1 MEVKA
6 THPQT
11 KRTYRAKVTEILP
24 QFDPQTRTMKV
35 RLEAGNPGYS
45 LRPDMFVDLEIPV
58 LMPPAVTVPV
68 EAVIDAGTRKTVFV
82 DRGEGRL
89 EPRPVETGL
98 QMGDRV
104 EIIRGLMPGESIVVS
119 GNFLVDSESRM
130 KLAAA
135 GIYGAWHVDPVCA
148 MHVDEG
154 KAKAAGKTV
163 DHGGKTYY
171 FCSDECVA
179 KFRKEP
185 AKYLKGVGTTAK
197 KETPKP
203 APMAHGGH
211 EKPAAPAVAGD
222 PKEAAAESDDL
233 PIDPVC
239 GMLVNPAEAAA
250 AGRVGEHKGKS
261 YFFCADMC
269 KKRFDA
275 NPAAFLAKPGQG
287 GMGDGQEGHGGHGKD
302 AHGGHGK

>member
-1 MEVKA
+1 MEVIA

-11 KRTYRAKVTEILP
+11 GRVYRARATGILP

-35 RLEAGNPGYS
+35 RLEADNPGFL
-45 LRPDMFVDLEIPV
+45 LRPDMFVDLEVPV
-58 LMPPAVTVPV
+58 RMPPAVNVPA

-82 DRGEGRL
+82 DRGEGRF
-89 EPRPVETGL
+89 EPRPVETGW
-98 QMGDRV
+98 QMGGRV
-104 EIIRGLMPGESIVVS
+104 EIVRGLTEGEKIVVS

-130 KLAAA
+130 QLAAA

-163 DHGGKTYY
+163 EHGGKTYY
-171 FCSDECVA
+171 FCSDDCVG

-185 AKYLKGVGTTAK
+185 AKHMKGAGPATK
-197 KETPKP
+197 KERPKP
-203 APMAHGGH
+203 APVAHGGDEQH
-211 EKPAAPAVAGD
+211 AAP
-222 PKEAAAESDDL
+222 AAAESDDL

-239 GMLVNPAEAAA
+239 GMVVPPQDAKA
-250 AGRVGEHKGKS
+250 AGRVSVYKGKT
-261 YFFCADMC
+261 YYFCANMC
-269 KKRFDA
+269 KQRFDE
-275 NPAAFLAKPGQG
+275 NPEGFLSKPGKGGMEAGQG
-287 GMGDGQEGHGGHGKD
+287 GHGEHGTD